1 VLRFV
6 VVVIVS
12 TRSLFLSVIF
22 RFRASLQ
29 DGRLSR
35 PDGPHLGRRF
45 YMARKETTAVKEGL
59 VNTLREKVGWEHSI
73 QFSHAAH
80 WVRAAA
86 GFAWL
91 FDTLAHNLAL
101 ILPSGYAI
109 VYRGWTD
116 LLPPESNSLV
126 LARYTA
132 YVAACQARWWRL
144 PAAEHVEVNVLGR
157 LARGGTLN
165 AVQDDVLYTVLYTL
179 RPFHPDR
186 QMASRQ

>member
-59 VNTLREKVGWEHSI
+59 VNTLREKVGREHSI

-80 WVRAAA
+80 WGPGGGGV
-86 GFAWL
+86 AWL
-91 FDTLAHNLAL
+91 FDTLAHQSRVNTA
-101 ILPSGYAI
+101 SGYAI
-109 VYRGWTD
+109 VTGVAD
-116 LLPPESNSLV
+116 LLLRDRISSFRSL
-126 LARYTA
+126 TA
-132 YVAACQARWWRL
+132 YVAACHARWWRL
-144 PAAEHVEVNVLGR
+144 PAAGHV
-157 LARGGTLN
+157 
-165 AVQDDVLYTVLYTL
+165 
-179 RPFHPDR
+179 
-186 QMASRQ
+186 